1 MLCAL
6 NIIVR
11 IFSIFPIY
19 LYASGLVVR
28 LRPDQV
34 EQVDSLSPEEL
45 RSRSNMV
52 QLLVDEGLR
61 RREQTSDVE
70 ELSR

>member
-1 MLCAL
+1 VLCAL
-6 NIIVR
+6 NILVPIV
-11 IFSIFPIY
+11 SIFPIY

-61 RREQTSDVE
+61 RREAEALQAGE
-70 ELSR
+70 R